1 MASKNYTQEQF
12 IEAVKNSYS
21 YSEVCRKIG
30 ISPKGGN
37 LKTVKNKII
46 DLGLDMDHF
55 TGQGW
60 NKGKTSE
67 NHPSIKKKD
76 ISEILIENSGW
87 ASGQLRQRLVK
98 EGLKEAKCE
107 CCGRTEWLGIP
118 IPLELHHINEIHT
131 DNRLENLL
139 ILYPN
144 CHAMTDSHINVDK
157 LSALV
162 EKQEVEGRKVR
173 EVLIARLEREKA
185 NGNPEPSLNIEE
197 GAETRHVQPKSK
209 KKQILKPKYCG
220 YCGKELEGR
229 ARQNKYC
236 SLECSHKANGS
247 KRPDVLT
254 LLEDFKELKSFVQVG
269 YKYGVTDNAVRKWCK
284 TYGILEK
291 VKVQS
296 RPQTE

>member
-12 IEAVKNSYS
+12 IDAVKNSYS
-21 YSEVCRKIG
+21 YSNVCRIIG
-30 ISPKGGN
+30 IAPKGGN
-37 LKTVKNKII
+37 LKTVKNKIMQ
-46 DLGLDMDHF
+46 LKLDASHF
-55 TGQGW
+55 TGSRW

-67 NHPSIKKKD
+67 NTPSIKKKD

-87 ASGQLRQRLVK
+87 NSGQLRQRLIK
-98 EGLKEAKCE
+98 EGLKEYKCE

-139 ILYPN
+139 ILCPN
-144 CHAMTDSHINVDK
+144 CHTMTDSHVNIEQ

-173 EVLIARLEREKA
+173 EILIARFEKA
-185 NGNPEPSLNIEE
+185 TGNPEPSLNTEE

-209 KKQILKPKYCG
+209 KKQVLEPKYCE
-220 YCGKELEGR
+220 YCGKELEGN
-229 ARQNKYC
+229 ARRNKYC
-236 SLECSHKANGS
+236 SQECAHKANGS

-254 LLEDFKELKSFVQVG
+254 LLEDFKELKSFVQVDS
-269 YKYGVTDNAVRKWCK
+269 KYGVTDNAVRKWCRL
-284 TYGILEK
+284 YGILDK

>member
-1 MASKNYTQEQF
+1 MASKNYTQEEF

-21 YSEVCRKIG
+21 YSGVCRILG

-37 LKTVKNKII
+37 LKTVKNKIQQ
-46 DLGLDMDHF
+46 LELDASHF
-55 TGQGW
+55 TGQRW

-76 ISEILIENSGW
+76 ISEILVENSGW
-87 ASGQLRQRLVK
+87 ASGHIRQRLIK

-107 CCGRTEWLGIP
+107 CCGRTEWFGVP

-139 ILYPN
+139 ILCPN
-144 CHAMTDSHINVDK
+144 CHAMTDSHINIEN

-162 EKQEVEGRKVR
+162 KRQEVEGRKVR
-173 EVLIARLEREKA
+173 EALIAKFEKEKA
-185 NGNPEPSLNIEE
+185 TGNPEPSLNNEE
-197 GAETRHVQPKSK
+197 GAETRHVQPKFK
-209 KKQILKPKYCG
+209 NKYVLEPKYCE

-229 ARQNKYC
+229 SRQNKYC
-236 SLECSHKANGS
+236 SQDYAHKANGS
-247 KRPDVLT
+247 KRPDILT
-254 LLEDFKELKSFVQVG
+254 LLEDFKELKSFIQVG
-269 YKYGVTDNAVRKWCK
+269 NKYGVTDNAVRKWCK
-284 TYGILEK
+284 TYGILDM

>member
-12 IEAVKNSYS
+12 IDAVKNSYS
-21 YSEVCRKIG
+21 YSEVCRILG

-37 LKTVKNKII
+37 LNTVKKKIAQ
-46 DLGLDMDHF
+46 LELDASHF
-55 TGQGW
+55 TGQRW

-67 NHPSIKKKD
+67 DHPSIKKKD
-76 ISEILIENSGW
+76 ISEILVENSGW
-87 ASGQLRQRLVK
+87 ASGNIRQRLIK

-107 CCGRTEWLGIP
+107 CCGRTEWFGIP

-139 ILYPN
+139 ILCPN
-144 CHAMTDSHINVDK
+144 CHAMTDSHVNVEQ

-162 EKQEVEGRKVR
+162 ERQEVEGRKIR
-173 EVLIARLEREKA
+173 EALIARLERAKA
-185 NGNPEPSLNIEE
+185 TGNPEPSLNIEE

-209 KKQILKPKYCG
+209 KEKVLEPKCCK

-236 SLECSHKANGS
+236 SQECAHRANGS
-247 KRPDVLT
+247 RRPDVLT

-269 YKYGVTDNAVRKWCK
+269 HKYGVTDNAVRKWCR
-284 TYGILEK
+284 TYGILDK
-291 VKVQS
+291 VKV
-296 RPQTE
+296 

>member
-21 YSEVCRKIG
+21 FSGVCRILG
-30 ISPKGGN
+30 ITPKGGN
-37 LKTVKNKII
+37 LKTVKNKITQ
-46 DLGLDMDHF
+46 LELDTSHF
-55 TGQGW
+55 TGQRW

-67 NHPSIKKKD
+67 DHPSIKKKN
-76 ISEILIENSGW
+76 ITEILVKDSGW
-87 ASGQLRQRLVK
+87 SSGSLRKRLIK

-107 CCGRTEWLGIP
+107 CCGRSEWLGVS

-139 ILYPN
+139 ILCPN
-144 CHAMTDSHINVDK
+144 CHAMTDSHINIEQ

-162 EKQEVEGRKVR
+162 ERQEVEGRKIR
-173 EVLIARLEREKA
+173 EALIAKLEKEKA
-185 NGNPEPSLNIEE
+185 TGNPETRPINKEDV
-197 GAETRHVQPKSK
+197 ETKHVQPKSE
-209 KKQILKPKYCG
+209 KKQVLEPKCCE

-254 LLEDFKELKSFVQVG
+254 LLEDFNSLKSFVQVG
-269 YKYGVTDNAVRKWCK
+269 RKYGVTDNAVRKWCK
-284 TYGILEK
+284 TYGILDK
-291 VKVQS
+291 VKAGKTIVI
-296 RPQTE
+296 

>member
-1 MASKNYTQEQF
+1 MASKNYTQDQF

-21 YSEVCRKIG
+21 YSEVCRILG

-37 LKTVKNKII
+37 LRTVKNKI
-46 DLGLDMDHF
+46 LQLELDASHF
-55 TGQGW
+55 TGQRW

-67 NHPSIKKKD
+67 DHPSIKKRD
-76 ISEILIENSGW
+76 ISEILVENSGW
-87 ASGQLRQRLVK
+87 ASGQLRQRLIK

-118 IPLELHHINEIHT
+118 IPLELHHINEVHT
-131 DNRLENLL
+131 DNRLENLV
-139 ILYPN
+139 ILCPN
-144 CHAMTDSHINVDK
+144 CHAMTDSHINIEQ

-162 EKQEVEGRKVR
+162 ERQEVEGRKIR
-173 EVLIARLEREKA
+173 ETLIARLEKA
-185 NGNPEPSLNIEE
+185 NGNPEPSLEEE

-209 KKQILKPKYCG
+209 VLEPKYCE
-220 YCGKELEGR
+220 YCGKELEGT

-236 SLECSHKANGS
+236 SQECAHKACGS
-247 KRPDVLT
+247 KRPDVFT

-269 YKYGVTDNAVRKWCK
+269 NKYGVTDNAVRKWCK
-284 TYGILEK
+284 LYGILDK
-291 VKVQS
+291 VKGQS